1 MKNLVD
7 VLYVEDEPQD
17 REFTLRE
24 LARRIQLERIA
35 VARDGEEALDFL
47 FGEKSQNGRS
57 LDSLKLVLLDLK
69 LPKVDGIEVLREIRS
84 RLETKLLP
92 VVVMTSSAEERDLTT
107 CYRLGANSYVQK
119 PVSFERFQQVV
130 QTLGLYWVEINQ
142 IPQKDFPSG

>member
-1 MKNLVD
+1 MENRVD

-24 LARRIQLERIA
+24 LTRRIRRERIA

-47 FGEKSQNGRS
+47 FGERIDNGGS
-57 LDSLKLVLLDLK
+57 VGTLKLVLLDLK
-69 LPKVDGIEVLREIRS
+69 LPKVDGIQVLREIRS
-84 RLETKLLP
+84 RPETKLLP
-92 VVVMTSSAEERDLTT
+92 VVVMTSSAEESDLTT

-119 PVSFERFQQVV
+119 PVSFEKFQQAI

-142 IPQKDFPSG
+142 AAQNDFSSI